1 MADKIQGTMAD
12 QQKELMTVGSYR
24 SKIILFAIPIFLGN
38 LFQQLYNAV
47 DSMIVGN
54 FVGST
59 ALAAVSTAGHLTFL
73 VIGFFNGISVGAGV
87 VIATFIGAGNKK
99 STEEAVHTTVAL
111 GLAFSVLL
119 TILGIWMAPFVLR
132 AMNTPADVM
141 PESITYFQIYFAGA
155 TGFVMYNT
163 FVGILQAAGDS
174 KHPLYYLVIS
184 SVINVVLDLV
194 LIAGFGMGVG
204 AAAFATAVSQVVSAL
219 LSLIRLMRKDTDY
232 RVRLRSIRFVP
243 GMTSRILKFGLPTG
257 IQNSVMAFSNVI
269 IQSYINVF
277 GAAAMAGIGAFTKVE
292 AFAFIPITAFMM
304 AISTFVGQNLGA
316 GLQERVKKGIRF
328 SLICTLVS
336 GEALGLILYLFA
348 EPLIALFDST
358 PEVVAFGAGRAHT
371 VALFFFLC
379 AFTHY
384 MAAVLRGAGHP
395 MEPMVVFMVCWCLMR
410 ILILW
415 IFSPIVQSIEIT
427 YWVYPIT
434 WTLST
439 IALLVIYLRT
449 DLNKTMVK

>member
-24 SKIILFAIPIFLGN
+24 SKIILFEIPIFLGN

-99 STEEAVHTTVAL
+99 STEEAVHTTGAL

-163 FVGILQAAGDS
+163 FGGILQAAGDS

-219 LSLIRLMRKDTDY
+219 LSLIRLMSKDTDY
-232 RVRLRSIRFVP
+232 RVSISSIRFVP